1 MKGENGTGKRI
12 VNWNSHKPNIN
23 SVKTKNHFQYDPE
36 LVSRSFEN
44 PYNLPALHDIDR
56 EPLHSDLV
64 NFYF

>member
-23 SVKTKNHFQYDPE
+23 SVKTKHFQYDPE
-36 LVSRSFEN
+36 LVSGSFEN
-44 PYNLPALHDIDR
+44 PYDPPALHDIDR
-56 EPLHSDLV
+56 ESLHSDLV